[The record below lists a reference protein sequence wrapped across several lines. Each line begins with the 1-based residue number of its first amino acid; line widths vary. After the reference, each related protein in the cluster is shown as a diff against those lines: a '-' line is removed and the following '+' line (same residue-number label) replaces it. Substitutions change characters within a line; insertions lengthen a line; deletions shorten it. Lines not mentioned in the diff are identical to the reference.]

1 MSDGG
6 RQVHRL
12 EISVDEHTVRATRHE
27 PADEGPRPVVLTY
40 TPYHKDDLS
49 DTRSDPMVE
58 YFVDAG
64 YEFVVADAVGT
75 GASDGLVEQPFT
87 ADEGRHGAAVV
98 EWLAGRPWTNGKV
111 GVIGK
116 SYPGT
121 TALEI
126 AARDPDGLETI
137 VPIHAPARIYDAYFD
152 GGALAYLR
160 TCGQWAPNFEYLP
173 LQPPADRG
181 VDGWADRWDRR
192 LTGLRDRTP
201 FLFQYLAHR
210 HKDDYWARKDVP
222 VEQVSVPTLA
232 VGGYRDAFG
241 GGTVSYAD
249 RIDART
255 EVVLGPWRHAV
266 PEQGETARIDFLGEV
281 EAWFAEHL
289 TDGSTRDPAPRLRY
303 WTERPT
309 PEEPLAGEWRARTDW
324 PTAGSDA
331 EIETFAVRDDGL
343 RPTDDETGREFTP
356 VSDRWDVDYGVG
368 TASIG
373 FEVPGGTDL
382 DTTPDDARSL
392 TYETDA
398 FADALELTGTGTASL
413 TVVPD
418 GRAQLVAVRVID
430 VAPDGTGTLVTH
442 GVTRAE
448 LQDDDIDPAGATG
461 ATPEPLT
468 PGEERAVSVTLRPTS
483 HVFAPGHRLRVA
495 VSGAFFP
502 YVSPPAGSA
511 GFVLEST
518 PATPATLRL
527 PARRHDG
534 RAEFEDT
541 YPFDGPQDVYEE
553 PPAPRWE
560 TTTDHTGD
568 TVAVSLEQSYTAE
581 LSNAEFAYEM
591 AIEAAIERSTLGS
604 ESIERETTTTLR
616 YPTETIRSRVHSSVS
631 RSVATMGY
639 RVERDDE
646 TIYTERKRWSE

>member
-1 MSDGG
+1 MSDGE
-6 RQVHRL
+6 RVHDL
-12 EISVDEHTVRATRHE
+12 EIPVDGRTVRATRHE
-27 PADEGPRPVVLTY
+27 PADDGPRPVVLTY

-98 EWLAGRPWTNGKV
+98 EWLAARPWSNGKV
-111 GVIGK
+111 GAIGK

-126 AARDPDGLETI
+126 AAQDPEGLETI

-173 LQPPADRG
+173 LQPPVDRET
-181 VDGWADRWDRR
+181 DGRGDRWNRR
-192 LTGLRDRTP
+192 LSALRERTP
-201 FLFQYLAHR
+201 FLFQYLDHR

-222 VEQVSVPTLA
+222 VEEISVPTLA

-255 EVVLGPWRHAV
+255 ELILGPWRHAV

-281 EAWFAEHL
+281 EAWFDEHL
-289 TDGSTRDPAPRLRY
+289 TDDGSPRDPAPRVRY
-303 WTERPT
+303 WTEHPS
-309 PEEPLAGEWRARTDW
+309 PEEPLAGEWRAREEW
-324 PTAGSDA
+324 PTVES
-331 EIETFAVRDDGL
+331 ETEVAAFAVHEDGL
-343 RPTDDETGREFTP
+343 RPTDGGDDGEFTP
-356 VSDRWDVDYGVG
+356 VADRWDVDYSVG

-373 FEVPGGTDL
+373 FEIPGGTDL
-382 DTTPDDARSL
+382 DTTPDDVRSL
-392 TYETDA
+392 TYETATFDDA
-398 FADALELTGTGTASL
+398 FELTGTGTASL

-448 LQDDDIDPAGATG
+448 LQEGEIDPPGATG
-461 ATPEPLT
+461 VSSEPLT
-468 PGEERAVSVTLRPTS
+468 PGEEQRVSVSLRPTS
-483 HVFAPGHRLRVA
+483 HVFGPGHRLRIA

-511 GFVLEST
+511 GFVLAST
-518 PATPATLRL
+518 PAAPATLRL

-534 RAEFEDT
+534 SADFDDT
-541 YPFDGPQDVYEE
+541 YGFDAPQDVYEE
-553 PPAPRWE
+553 AAAPRWE
-560 TTTDHTGD
+560 TATAHTGD
-568 TVAVSLEQSYTAE
+568 TVTVSLEQSYTKQ
-581 LSNAEFAYEM
+581 LSDAEFGYEM
-591 AIEAAIERSTLGS
+591 AVEAAIERSELGS
-604 ESIERETTTTLR
+604 ETIDRETTTTLR
-616 YPTETIRSRVHSSVS
+616 YPTETISSRVHSSVS
-631 RSVATMGY
+631 RSFATMGY
-639 RVERDDE
+639 RVERDGE
-646 TIYTERKRWSE
+646 PFYEERKRWSE